1 MSTVMVPCRV
11 PSSLVFSMM
20 FWTALA
26 HAQANPHSDELARL
40 TGMAE
45 FGIGDMTLPAAKVC
59 TDRAAGKCK
68 QGDTSLMLDAWQL
81 LRPSRRF
88 AAGAGVTL
96 GLFPTRDVPPN
107 DAPSVSRDHKRSYF
121 VAEAIL
127 RWYFYSSPEW
137 EFWGGATGGLVVVSD
152 TYSSKEA
159 LTGRVMQGP
168 SGVTT
173 RSEGP
178 TLGCAIGASRPIL
191 GDWSIGASLRY
202 GLWFLPSQPGRSPF
216 GDEASLTG
224 RNSMFLLG
232 LSIGYKISIY

>member
-1 MSTVMVPCRV
+1 MGPWCVR
-11 PSSLVFSMM
+11 SSLVLAA
-20 FWTALA
+20 TVLTTVA
-26 HAQANPHSDELARL
+26 HAQPKPHSDELARL

-45 FGIGDMTLPAAKVC
+45 FGIGDMMLPAATVC

-127 RWYFYSSPEW
+127 RGYFYSSPEW
-137 EFWGGATGGLVVVSD
+137 EFWGGATGGLVVVAD

-173 RSEGP
+173 RTEGP
-178 TLGCAIGASRPIL
+178 TLGCAVGASRPIV
-191 GDWSIGASLRY
+191 GDWSLGASLRY
-202 GLWFLPSQPGRSPF
+202 GLWLLPSQAGRTPF
-216 GDEASLTG
+216 GDEASLAG
-224 RNSMFLLG
+224 RNSMLLLG
-232 LSIGYKISIY
+232 LSVGYKLDLY